1 MSYTYTL
8 NLNTIA
14 DENGNACNAYG
25 IDIFQNNRAVA
36 SIADISTDRTRM
48 EELIKLINRNNLS
61 IIHIYDIIED
71 FL

>member
-1 MSYTYTL
+1 MSYTYAL

-25 IDIFQNNRAVA
+25 IDVFQNNRAVA